1 MKIDKHINL
10 LIDIYGLK
18 SLYLK
23 YILCALLTSSTRE
36 GLYWALIYFSQ
47 IVQSKPYMKN
57 NYGSILIGL
66 FTINIPIERYFNYIK
81 NLFIKELKEANTKF
95 FINKLSNVSKTKIM
109 NINLIEYNNNIEYIN
124 DSLDQY
130 VYNIKILYDIPLRF
144 ISLYVIAVNK
154 NLKYL
159 VKLFFIYII
168 IIKILNDH
176 YILKKSKL
184 NKDNITYENIIRNYI
199 IHSKNLLINNNINV
213 NYLNKNIG
221 ILQSINKTINEINSN
236 LDLKMNICILFYILI
251 ILKININILS
261 TTDFLYYFLLI
272 YDIEYVGDKIT
283 EYYKNKLHL
292 NKMEKRIEYLYEF
305 HQKDENRCYKN
316 IDINHINIIRII
328 NDLPK
333 LNIHNIYI
341 NKNDH
346 MLIDGVS
353 GSGKTSLL
361 YILNGLIKPQY
372 IDITP
377 NLNLLITQ
385 TYLTLVDHINIY
397 SSYLY
402 DIITNYE
409 QDPDENL
416 IFKCLNLSKFIYLNK
431 ANYFIDIDKISS
443 GEKIRL
449 SIAKIIYIVL
459 KNNYKILLF
468 DEIDKNLNDE
478 LAIAICKN
486 IKTIFA
492 NKIILYITH
501 NQKVKSLFTKVIYIN
516 NGKNIK

>member
-23 YILCALLTSSTRE
+23 FILCALLTSSTRE

-47 IVQSKPYMKN
+47 IVQLKPYMKN
-57 NYGSILIGL
+57 IYGSILIGL

-176 YILKKSKL
+176 YILKKSKF

-213 NYLNKNIG
+213 NYLNKNPSEFEKLNSGNISLKFG
-221 ILQSINKTINEINSN
+221 SLTNYINTILDSNKTIYWNDI
-236 LDLKMNICILFYILI
+236 LD
-251 ILKININILS
+251 
-261 TTDFLYYFLLI
+261 
-272 YDIEYVGDKIT
+272 
-283 EYYKNKLHL
+283 
-292 NKMEKRIEYLYEF
+292 
-305 HQKDENRCYKN
+305 
-316 IDINHINIIRII
+316 II
-328 NDLPK
+328 N
-333 LNIHNIYI
+333 
-341 NKNDH
+341 
-346 MLIDGVS
+346 
-353 GSGKTSLL
+353 
-361 YILNGLIKPQY
+361 
-372 IDITP
+372 
-377 NLNLLITQ
+377 
-385 TYLTLVDHINIY
+385 
-397 SSYLY
+397 
-402 DIITNYE
+402 
-409 QDPDENL
+409 
-416 IFKCLNLSKFIYLNK
+416 
-431 ANYFIDIDKISS
+431 
-443 GEKIRL
+443 
-449 SIAKIIYIVL
+449 
-459 KNNYKILLF
+459 
-468 DEIDKNLNDE
+468 
-478 LAIAICKN
+478 
-486 IKTIFA
+486 
-492 NKIILYITH
+492 
-501 NQKVKSLFTKVIYIN
+501 
-516 NGKNIK
+516 